1 MNVARFFG
9 YLSFFVSYGRKSG
22 NIVNIARFSDVSF
35 DCMLGWVV
43 ELNGSGC
50 GLQAVGASRFR
61 NLRFRK
67 KYVINY

>member
-1 MNVARFFG
+1 MNVANFFG
-9 YLSFFVSYGRKSG
+9 CLSFFVSYGRKSG

-50 GLQAVGASRFR
+50 GLLLKCCSKRLERPGFAT
-61 NLRFRK
+61 
-67 KYVINY
+67 